1 MDFMEFAEL
10 YQRRTAKRLED
21 FEGILRDTQKKMEVT
36 AQQYAVSRELHPQ
49 RPPMPIPRGEYGMPR
64 RRDRNQAPQGQ
75 VQSVL
80 RREGP
85 GSAPWDTP
93 R

>member
-1 MDFMEFAEL
+1 MDFLEFAEL

-36 AQQYAVSRELHPQ
+36 AQQYAASRELHPQ
-49 RPPMPIPRGEYGMPR
+49 RPPMAIPRGEYGMPR
-64 RRDRNQAPQGQ
+64 RKDRNQATQGQ

-85 GSAPWDTP
+85 GEGS